1 MIKASLTRS
10 NLVRTNVAGFL
21 LIVCGIVTM
30 ANASSQLSSLLPSE
44 VNGWK
49 AISNDSIY
57 NSTTLYNYIDG
68 GAELY
73 LSYGFKE
80 VINRTYRKQGQP
92 DMVVDIFDM
101 ANSRNAFGV
110 FTQSMERMDKS
121 FGQGAQVSKGMVLFW
136 KDRYYVSI
144 VAHPESDESKK
155 AIAALASLIDGSIAN
170 EGPLPAIIDLLPE
183 QLLVRGSIRY
193 FRHHAWI
200 NAHYFIADHNLLHI
214 DDTTEAV
221 LAKYG
226 DGPRRSLLLLVEYPQ
241 APKAQQAYSDFVKS
255 YLKDMPAQGTVQIE
269 DGSWTACRLS
279 GKLFMAVFNA
289 PQSEDATYLL
299 EAAEKRSIMKRGERN
314 GNIQQNKKGVSER

>member
-155 AIAALASLIDGSIAN
+155 ALATLASLIDGSIAK
-170 EGPLPAIIDLLPE
+170 EGPLPVIIDLLPE
-183 QLLVRGSIRY
+183 QSLVRESIRY
-193 FRHHAWI
+193 FRHYAWL

-226 DGPRRSLLLLVEYPQ
+226 EGPRRSLLLLVEYPQ
-241 APKAQQAYSDFVKS
+241 APKAKQAYGDFVKS
-255 YLKDMPAQGTVQIE
+255 YMPNMSAQGAVQIE

-279 GKLFMAVFNA
+279 GNLFMAVFNA
-289 PQSEDATYLL
+289 PQSEDAVQLMA
-299 EAAEKRSIMKRGERN
+299 AAEKRNVMKRGERN
-314 GNIQQNKKGVSER
+314 GNVQQNKKGVSEG